1 MTNYKSI
8 LKYFLFAS
16 LCVLCSCSSDDD
28 DNNGSGSGSGSGS
41 NSSITINLDGVS
53 AKLNNVY
60 WTAESNGDGT
70 NFW

>member
-8 LKYFLFAS
+8 FKYFLFAS
-16 LCVLCSCSSDDD
+16 LCVLSACSSDDD
-28 DNNGSGSGSGSGS
+28 GDNGSGSGSGSGD

-60 WTAESNGDGT
+60 WLRPKP
-70 NFW
+70 